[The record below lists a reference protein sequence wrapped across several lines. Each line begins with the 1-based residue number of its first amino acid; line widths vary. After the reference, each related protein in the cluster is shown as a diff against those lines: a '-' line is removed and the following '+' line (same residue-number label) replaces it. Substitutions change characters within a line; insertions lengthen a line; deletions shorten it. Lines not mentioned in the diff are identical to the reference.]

1 MPTKKILPTQPT
13 TASKSFRFISMCK
26 NTEWAIHF
34 TNESMFPRFS
44 NLLFIF
50 FSKKEEDVKA
60 LVLLSKILFK
70 KLGPRDAS
78 ASLVFLKLNLGSL
91 KLCILVSVK

>member
-1 MPTKKILPTQPT
+1 MPTKKNLPTQPT
-13 TASKSFRFISMCK
+13 TACKSFRFISMCK
-26 NTEWAIHF
+26 NAQWAIRF
-34 TNESMFPRFS
+34 TNESMFSRFI

-70 KLGPRDAS
+70 RLGHVT
-78 ASLVFLKLNLGSL
+78 LVQ
-91 KLCILVSVK
+91 V